1 MRPCLRALLTLCGLV
16 TTAVGPAIAAPL
28 RSEHLQVELV
38 AQKQAL
44 VAGRDNW
51 LGLRLDHDAH
61 WHTYWTN
68 AGDSGLATR
77 LEWTLPPGWQ
87 AGPIAWPA
95 PERLQLGELFNFGYS
110 GEALLPVAITV
121 PADARPGSNAT
132 VTVQAH
138 WLVCREECIPGQA
151 RLDLQLPVVAAGSEP
166 ADSAAAVL
174 VQAALAQ
181 RPRLMSW
188 SSQVITTGEQVEI
201 RLRGDGLPAPDA
213 LDAFVAQPQILAN
226 TPVQIAAAD
235 GTLTVT
241 AARSDY
247 FAPPA
252 APFDLVL
259 VQRKDGDVRAWQARV
274 AWPGM
279 SGASAAS
286 ARPGDGNGSAGSSG
300 TPTSG
305 AGNSGTPIHS
315 GTPAAAAAAAQAPT
329 AGAGAAGLL
338 AAVLLAL
345 AGGIVLNLMPCVFP
359 VLSLKAL
366 ALAETAHAPAAARRD
381 GMAYLAGAVTG
392 FLALAAVLL
401 AMRGAGRQF
410 GWGFQLQSPT
420 LVAVLAYLMVA
431 MGVSLSGGF
440 VIGAR
445 LAGIGQSLGDGG
457 GARAAFFTGL
467 LACVVASPCS
477 APFMGTALGFALTQP
492 AAAALAVFAALG
504 VGLALPIV
512 VLSFV
517 PLLARWLPRPGAW
530 MDAFKRLMAWPLYLT
545 AVWLIWVL
553 MRQIGADATAL
564 VLIGLVVLIAALL
577 FHGRGQWQ
585 AGAAAWR
592 RPTGAAL
599 LLFALAPL
607 VALPQLAAKPAT
619 ADAQAAGELWQ
630 AWTPQRLDALRRDGE
645 PVFVNMTAAWCISCL
660 ANERVALSSDAFAE
674 RLRRGGV
681 HYLKGDWTS
690 QDAAIT
696 RYLAEFARSGVP
708 LYVVYPRGGGT
719 PEVLPQL
726 LTPGLV
732 DAALTRAASGASSPP
747 VTRSPP

>member
-1 MRPCLRALLTLCGLV
+1 MRSCLRVLLTLCGLV
-16 TTAVGPAIAAPL
+16 TTAAGPALATPL
-28 RSEHLQVELV
+28 RSEHLTVELV

-51 LGLRLDHDAH
+51 LGLRLNHETH

-110 GEALLPVAITV
+110 GEALLPVAINV

-151 RLDLQLPVVAAGSEP
+151 RLDLQLPVVATGSEP

-174 VQAALAQ
+174 VNAALAQ
-181 RPRLMSW
+181 RPQPVSW
-188 SSQVITTGEQVEI
+188 ATEVVATGEQIGI

-213 LDAFVAQPQILAN
+213 LDAFAVQPQILAN
-226 TPVQIAAAD
+226 TPVRIAAAD
-235 GTLTVT
+235 GALSVT

-247 FAPPA
+247 FAPPT

-259 VQRKDGDVRAWQARV
+259 VRRKAGDVRAWQVSV
-274 AWPGM
+274 AWPGA
-279 SGASAAS
+279 SGAPGTSIQ
-286 ARPGDGNGSAGSSG
+286 PGDGGSGS
-300 TPTSG
+300 
-305 AGNSGTPIHS
+305 GNSGTRTTALS
-315 GTPAAAAAAAQAPT
+315 AGAAAAPPASTGEDAV
-329 AGAGAAGLL
+329 GLL

-345 AGGIVLNLMPCVFP
+345 AGGLVLNLMPCVFP

-366 ALAETAHAPAAARRD
+366 TLAETAHAPAAARRE
-381 GMAYLAGAVTG
+381 GLAYLAGAVTG
-392 FLALAAVLL
+392 FLSLAAVLL
-401 AMRGAGRQF
+401 ALRGAGSQL

-431 MGVSLSGGF
+431 MGLSLSGAF

-445 LAGIGQSLGDGG
+445 LGGVGQSLTDGG
-457 GARAAFFTGL
+457 GARSAFFTGL

-492 AAAALAVFAALG
+492 AAAALLVFAALG
-504 VGLALPIV
+504 AGLALPIV

-517 PLLARWLPRPGAW
+517 PVLARWLPRPGAW
-530 MDAFKRLMAWPLYLT
+530 MDAFKQLMAWPLYLT

-553 MRQIGADATAL
+553 MRQIGADATAF

-585 AGAAAWR
+585 AVAAAWR
-592 RPTGAAL
+592 RPAGAAL
-599 LLFALAPL
+599 LLLALAPL
-607 VALPQLAAKPAT
+607 IVLPQLAAKPAA

-660 ANERVALSSDAFAE
+660 ANEKVALSSDAFAE
-674 RLRRGGV
+674 RLRGGGI

-732 DAALTRAASGASSPP
+732 DAALTRAAAGASSPP